1 MKRFFGTS
9 GILRDHL
16 PHFEFREQQLMM
28 ADFIRERLLYRENGL
43 IEAGTGIGKTM
54 AYLVPSIIYAV
65 ENDKKIAVS
74 TETKALQKQLVD
86 KDIPVVRD
94 ALSSL
99 GYDFSFSLCLGSSNY
114 PCKRRFE
121 AIVKSGRFSK
131 PDAVSVEDIGR
142 LFSRK
147 KVFSRYD
154 VTSTN
159 SFWNSICREPD
170 SCNSFTCHFQN
181 GCVYQ
186 KAKKEWASS
195 RLLIINHYLFYTN
208 IASAKTYLP
217 DFDLVVFD
225 ESHALEHIGASQLGF
240 EISRDGLSEIL
251 AVFSKRHKHD
261 LLPFLGSISSQ
272 KKAIDL
278 INRVEMEAARF
289 FEYLYPR
296 LKKTSSTRLMDP
308 LPEGEALLSVIRSL
322 LDLLDPSTRSIEDD
336 LIRLDL
342 EIAQGKLFSFHR
354 NLQSVVFR
362 ENEEHVYWIEKS
374 DAASIGNIVIKSQP
388 LSISDI
394 MLQEVNGYY
403 ESALYTSATLSVN
416 GDFSYIADSLGISRY
431 QSLMLDSPFDYKNN
445 VFLYMDRTSVQPDS
459 DEYARHIAEASATI
473 INIVKGNCLILF
485 TSYRLMKEVCDIL
498 AALIPYRIYRQGD
511 HSVTEVLSRYIEDEG
526 SVLMGTN
533 SFWQGID
540 LPGDVLRGVII
551 TRLPFSVPDYPPF
564 QARSEKMAAMGKNP
578 FYSIQIPDAVIR
590 FKQGFGRLIRRS
602 TDRGIIA
609 VLDSR
614 LHHKGYG
621 KLFIQSLPECTVV
634 TSIQDIAVRYSTT
647 GKE

>member
-1 MKRFFGTS
+1 MERFFGTS

-16 PHFEFREQQLMM
+16 PHYEFREQQLMM
-28 ADFIRERLLYRENGL
+28 ADFIRDRLFCKENGL

-54 AYLVPSIIYAV
+54 AYLVPSIIYSV

-86 KDIPVVRD
+86 KDVPIVRD
-94 ALSSL
+94 VLAPL

-121 AIVKSGRFSK
+121 AVVKSGRFSK
-131 PDAVSVEDIGR
+131 SDAATAEDIGR
-142 LFSRK
+142 LFSQK

-154 VTSTN
+154 VSSTN

-170 SCNSFTCHFQN
+170 SCNSFTCPFQN

-195 RLLIINHYLFYTN
+195 RLLIMNHYLFYTN

-217 DFDLVVFD
+217 DFDLVIFD
-225 ESHALEHIGASQLGF
+225 ESHALEHVGASQLGF
-240 EISRDGLSEIL
+240 EISRDDLIEIL
-251 AVFSKRHKHD
+251 AVFSKRHKHH
-261 LLPFLGSISSQ
+261 LLTHFGSISSQ
-272 KKAIDL
+272 KEAIDL
-278 INRVEMEAARF
+278 INRVEMEADRF
-289 FEYLYPR
+289 FEYLNPR
-296 LKKTSSTRLMDP
+296 LKKNSSARMMEP
-308 LPEGEALLSVIRSL
+308 LPEGETLLSAIRSL
-322 LDLLDPSTRSIEDD
+322 LGLLEKSTRSIEDD
-336 LIRLDL
+336 FIRLDL
-342 EIAQGKLFSFHR
+342 EIAQGKLFSFHQ
-354 NLQSVVFR
+354 NLMSVVFR
-362 ENEEHVYWIEKS
+362 EKEEQVYWLERS
-374 DAASIGNIVIKSQP
+374 DAVYNGNIVIKSQP
-388 LSISDI
+388 LSISEI

-416 GDFSYIADSLGISRY
+416 GDFSYFVDCLGIERY
-431 QSLMLDSPFDYKNN
+431 QSLLLDSPFDYKNN
-445 VFLYMDRTSVQPDS
+445 VLLYTDRTAIQPDS
-459 DEYARHIAEASATI
+459 VEYARHIAEVSANI
-473 INIVKGNCLILF
+473 INIVQGNCLILF
-485 TSYRLMKEVCDIL
+485 TSYRLLKEVFEIL
-498 AALIPYRIYRQGD
+498 ASLIPYRIYRQGD
-511 HSVTEVLSRYIEDEG
+511 YPVTEVLSRYIEDDG

-540 LPGDVLRGVII
+540 LPGDILRGVII

-564 QARSEKMAAMGKNP
+564 QARSEKVISLGKNP

-602 TDRGIIA
+602 TDHGIIA

-621 KLFIQSLPECTVV
+621 KLFIESLPECKVV
-634 TSIQDIAVRYSTT
+634 TSIQDIAAHYSLPE
-647 GKE
+647 KE